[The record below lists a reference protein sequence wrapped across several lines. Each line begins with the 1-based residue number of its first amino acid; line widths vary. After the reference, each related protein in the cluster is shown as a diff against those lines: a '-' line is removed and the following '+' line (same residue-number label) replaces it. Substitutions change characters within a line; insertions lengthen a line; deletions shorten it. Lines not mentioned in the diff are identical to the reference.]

1 LDIAIFFGHNHL
13 VGGLEHFY
21 FCHSVGNVIIPTAEL
36 NDFSEG
42 WRKTTNQII
51 INHD

>member
-1 LDIAIFFGHNHL
+1 MVWNMSFIFP
-13 VGGLEHFY
+13 Y
-21 FCHSVGNVIIPTAEL
+21 IGNVIIPTDEL
-36 NDFSEG
+36 NDFSKG